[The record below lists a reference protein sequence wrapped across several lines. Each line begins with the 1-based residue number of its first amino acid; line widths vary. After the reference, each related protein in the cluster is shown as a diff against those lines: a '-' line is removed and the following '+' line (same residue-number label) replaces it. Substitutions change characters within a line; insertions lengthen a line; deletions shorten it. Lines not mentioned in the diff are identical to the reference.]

1 MTTAGD
7 GPGASHVHQ
16 EVRVESGF
24 GYGVIGADLHVF
36 ADRGPVYVLEEYRQ
50 AQPPDPEWLAELPSR
65 MLNARYAVVDFTGR
79 QDQLALLRQWRDTG
93 PRLAARWLH
102 APGGQGK
109 TRLAAQFAQDS
120 LAAGW
125 KVVTATHGPGSVL
138 PPPGSQDL
146 RLTGERGLLLIID
159 YADRWPLSH
168 LTWLLSNAILHQSAV
183 PARVLMLARGA
194 DTWPAVRA
202 ALANHQAGTSSQHL
216 PSLPDD
222 TGQRTEMFNA
232 ARDSFATRYSLGSA
246 ADVQPPARLDDPDF
260 GLTLALHIAA
270 LVAVDAHATGR
281 RPPGDMANL
290 TIYLLDREHLH
301 WARLHTSGEHD
312 TGDTY
317 ATPPTLMNRTVFTAA
332 LTGPLARSPATAV
345 LGALRLPLE
354 PERVLTDHSLC
365 YPPADPAG
373 TSVLEPLYPDRLAED
388 FIALTLPGHTS
399 DYPAQS
405 WAAPT
410 TSTLLAPD
418 GGDAT
423 GNGERTAPSWTP
435 RTVTF
440 LAAAA
445 ERWPHVGADHLYPL
459 LHARPEL
466 AVAAGGAALTSLAGL
481 QDIDPELL
489 ESIASHFPEDRHVDL
504 DAGIAAVTVRLAP
517 HRLVH
522 KPGWSTQ
529 VAIHHDVGLRLH
541 YAGRE
546 PQALQAAEQAVAA
559 ARRLVEEAADTRART
574 MERLR
579 RAASDP
585 AFARAAAASGPAA
598 EEKPAQLGAEEK
610 AAQLGAAA
618 ERMLAGAL
626 RSLGRRL
633 SAVGRKDEA
642 LAASQEAVT
651 IMRRLVQDFP
661 TVYDDE
667 FGAALYSLG
676 GDLASMGR
684 PGDASAAAQEA
695 IQTYRRLPA
704 DDPATYE
711 PDLAIFLV
719 GCGTGLFD
727 QGRLPEALAMTEE
740 GVAIMRRHAQA
751 DPATREPS
759 FAELLSTLSLR
770 LSNSNRP
777 AEATATA
784 QEAVAVYR
792 RLAEINPAA
801 HEPELAEALRCLGL
815 CLLKAGRSES
825 LDASGEAVGIQR
837 RLARDI
843 PAAYEP
849 RLAEALLIHSWCLYA
864 TGRHAEALAATREQ
878 VEVYRRLSRGNPGT
892 YEHRF
897 AVAQLSFAGLCA
909 GTKSEMDDGL
919 RAINEVIATYR
930 REGHALAMFAFG
942 LRSAG
947 DEFVKV
953 LDELGREHDAAE
965 LRQALSSVPEVTP
978 PAT

>member
-7 GPGASHVHQ
+7 GPSQVHQ
-16 EVRVESGF
+16 EVRVEGGF

-36 ADRGPVYVLEEYRQ
+36 ADRGPVYVLEEYRRS
-50 AQPPDPEWLAELPSR
+50 QPPDPDWLAELPSR

-79 QDQLALLRQWRDTG
+79 QDELALLRQWRDTG

-109 TRLAAQFAQDS
+109 TRLAARFAEES

-146 RLTGERGLLLIID
+146 RLTGKRGLLLIID

-168 LTWLLSNAILHQSAV
+168 LTWLLSNALLHQSAV

-194 DTWPAVRA
+194 DAWPAVRA

-216 PSLPDD
+216 AALPDD
-222 TGQRTEMFNA
+222 TGQRTEMFTA
-232 ARDSFATRYSLGSA
+232 ARDSFATRYALGSA
-246 ADVQPPARLDDPDF
+246 TDVRPPARLDGPDF

-281 RPPGDMANL
+281 RPPADMANL

-312 TGDTY
+312 TGDTDRGY
-317 ATPPTLMNRTVFTAA
+317 LTPPAVMNRTVFTAA
-332 LTGPLARSPATAV
+332 LTGPLARSPATTV
-345 LGALRLPLE
+345 LGSLHVPLE

-365 YPPADPAG
+365 YPPADPTG

-388 FIALTLPGHTS
+388 FIALTLPGHTA
-399 DYPAQS
+399 DYPTQS

-410 TSTLLAPD
+410 TSTLLAAN
-418 GGDAT
+418 GDRST
-423 GNGERTAPSWTP
+423 PSWTP

-445 ERWPHVGADHLYPL
+445 ERWPHVGPDHLYPL
-459 LHARPEL
+459 LHASPEL

-481 QDIDPELL
+481 PDIDPDLL
-489 ESIASHFPEDRHVDL
+489 ESIASHFPEDRRVDL

-517 HRLVH
+517 HRLTH
-522 KPGWSTQ
+522 GSGWSTQ

-559 ARRLVEEAADTRART
+559 ARRLVEEAAGTRART
-574 MERLR
+574 MERLK

-585 AFARAAAASGPAA
+585 AFARAAAASGLTA
-598 EEKPAQLGAEEK
+598 EEKLARLGAEEK
-610 AAQLGAAA
+610 ATQLGAGA

-633 SAVGRKDEA
+633 SALGRKDEA
-642 LAASQEAVT
+642 LAASEEAVT

-695 IQTYRRLPA
+695 VQTYRRLA
-704 DDPATYE
+704 AADPAAYE

-727 QGRLPEALAMTEE
+727 QGRLPEALALTEE

-770 LSNSNRP
+770 LSNSKRP

-792 RLAEINPAA
+792 RLAGINPAA
-801 HEPELAEALRCLGL
+801 HEPELAEALRCLGM
-815 CLLKAGRSES
+815 CLLNAGRSES

-849 RLAEALLIHSWCLYA
+849 RLAEALLVHSWCLYA

-878 VEVYRRLSRGNPGT
+878 VEVYRRLSQGNPGT

-897 AVAQLSFAGLCA
+897 AVALLSFAGLCA
-909 GTKSEMDDGL
+909 GTKSEIDSGL
-919 RAINEVIATYR
+919 SAINEVITTYHR
-930 REGHALAMFAFG
+930 DGHALAMFAFG
-942 LRSAG
+942 VRSAG
-947 DEFVKV
+947 GEFVKV
-953 LDELGREHDAAE
+953 LDELGRAHDAAE
-965 LRQALSSVPEVTP
+965 LRRALSTVPEVAP